1 MHIALENIRK
11 LQHNGQPEQ
20 ALQQAQE
27 LLRQQPQHA
36 DLHYLA
42 ASLYDGRGEEAAA
55 IPHYLQALELGLSGH
70 DAASAWLGLG
80 SSYRALGQYRE
91 AEQALL
97 EGLHHFPEDKALQTF
112 LAMVQYN
119 LGKSKPAVASLLK
132 LLAQTSGDEDIRRY
146 EQAIRFYAQD
156 LDKTWTP

>member
-42 ASLYDGRGEEAAA
+42 ASLHDGRGEEAAA

-91 AEQALL
+91 AEMALR
-97 EGLHHFPEDKALQTF
+97 EGLHHFPEDQALKTF
-112 LAMVQYN
+112 LAMTLYN
-119 LGKSKPAVASLLK
+119 CGRHKEAAEKLLT
-132 LLAQTSGDEDIRRY
+132 LLAQTSADENIRRY
-146 EQAIRFYAQD
+146 QQAIRFYAQD
-156 LDKTWTP
+156 LDKTW